1 MNAINFF
8 EMHFF
13 LIGQI
18 NLNCIIFF
26 FPAKKIAK

>member
-1 MNAINFF
+1 MNAINLF

-18 NLNCIIFF
+18 KLNCIFFF
-26 FPAKKIAK
+26 FPAEMIDK

>member
-18 NLNCIIFF
+18 NINCIFF
-26 FPAKKIAK
+26 FPAEMIAK